1 MVKPWNMA
9 SKADTFEHTDHAK
22 KIYFLKSKIFGFGIK
37 RSVHCLF
44 WNQNHK
50 YIVNFLQDFNE
61 I

>member
-1 MVKPWNMA
+1 MA
-9 SKADTFEHTDHAK
+9 STADTFEHTDHAK